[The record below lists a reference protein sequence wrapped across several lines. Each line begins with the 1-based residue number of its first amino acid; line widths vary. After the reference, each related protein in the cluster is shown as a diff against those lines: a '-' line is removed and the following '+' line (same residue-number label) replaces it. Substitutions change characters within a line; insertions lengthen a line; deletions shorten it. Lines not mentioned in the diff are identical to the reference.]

1 MPTCPAFILY
11 SRYLGPKP
19 QTLFQVYM
27 PYFLY
32 SKKRYAGQVYTRPDK
47 PDKVDVKGL
56 QVMMPHSPVFGLP
69 GSF

>member
-1 MPTCPAFILY
+1 
-11 SRYLGPKP
+11 
-19 QTLFQVYM
+19 M

-56 QVMMPHSPVFGLP
+56 QVVRRDRSQMSRDVMKAIIDNMVQNHKPLNR
-69 GSF
+69 